1 MVKNL
6 KLFSSDKKYKI
17 NKLQVHKLVN
27 YLRQELNFSISSLP
41 INFIS
46 SGEITTINKKYLKHN
61 YSTDIITF
69 NYSGST
75 KNIDGEIFISFEDAE
90 ENSKRYKNAL
100 SEEFLR
106 LVIHGTLHLAGYDD
120 MNLRDYKIMKRLE
133 NKLLNKYKITLLN
146 RR

>member
-6 KLFSSDKKYKI
+6 KVFSSDKKYKI
-17 NKLQVHKLVN
+17 NKLRVHKLVN

-69 NYSGST
+69 NYSGDT

-90 ENSKRYKNAL
+90 ENSKRYKNTL

-106 LVIHGTLHLAGYDD
+106 LVIHGTLHLLGYDD
-120 MNLRDYKIMKRLE
+120 MDLRDYKIMKRLE

-146 RR
+146 KR